1 MNNFFINITN
11 DLELKKDKLN
21 KNIDKLNNVEYI
33 LKAFESLA
41 SMEKIKKS
49 ILQKRSTFFMYQG
62 RKCES
67 LL

>member
-41 SMEKIKKS
+41 SIEKIKKVNA
-49 ILQKRSTFFMYQG
+49 LKPP
-62 RKCES
+62 
-67 LL
+67 L